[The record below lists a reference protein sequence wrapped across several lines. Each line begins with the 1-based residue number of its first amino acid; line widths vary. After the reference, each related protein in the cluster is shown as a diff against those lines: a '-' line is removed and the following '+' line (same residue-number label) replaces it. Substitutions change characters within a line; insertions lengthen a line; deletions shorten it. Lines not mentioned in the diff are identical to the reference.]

1 MQDHQQPPLVA
12 VVRAPEVQ
20 PSTYELEGQAM
31 LAAACELRAR
41 ALTLPEPSGV
51 RARMLAS
58 ADHWSTAARMRG
70 VTQSRLQSA

>member
-1 MQDHQQPPLVA
+1 MEQHTQHPLVA
-12 VVRAPEVQ
+12 VLPAPEIP

-51 RARMLAS
+51 RDRMLAS
-58 ADHWSTAARMRG
+58 ADHWSTAARLHG
-70 VTQSRLQSA
+70 VTQPRLQSA